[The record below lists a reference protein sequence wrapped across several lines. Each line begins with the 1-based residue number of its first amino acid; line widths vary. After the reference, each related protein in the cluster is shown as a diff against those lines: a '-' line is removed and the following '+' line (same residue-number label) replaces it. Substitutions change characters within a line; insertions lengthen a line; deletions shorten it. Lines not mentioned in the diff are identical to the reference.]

1 LAHWLALVTLAAT
14 SVLIVLGGVVTNTG
28 AALAVPDWPSTFG
41 YNMFLFPW
49 TQMVG
54 GIFYEHSHRLAGAA
68 VGLLT
73 LALAAALWRRGGRLR
88 WLGIA
93 AVAVVVLQG
102 VLGGLRVTLLAAT
115 LAIVHGSL
123 APAFFALLAAIAL
136 LTSRAAGG
144 SLRRPE
150 PAVSRLAVAA
160 VAAVY
165 VQIVFGALLTHAGRL
180 WLHVG
185 GALVVFA
192 VVPIVGAR
200 LRKSGDPVAAPV
212 ARALLILLGLQLLLG
227 VGSFLVR
234 FTTIWIPGEQA
245 TTLVLLV
252 AHRLAGSLILGAAVV
267 LALRAP
273 IASGEDVQ
281 AMRIGRTEPAA
292 SWAGHPRSAAGS
304 RSGEDVQA
312 MRIGRTEPAASWA
325 GHPRSAAG
333 SRTPL
338 Q

>member
-1 LAHWLALVTLAAT
+1 LAHRLALVTLAAT

-73 LALAAALWRRGGRLR
+73 LALAAALWHRGGRLR

-144 SLRRPE
+144 SLRGPE
-150 PAVSRLAVAA
+150 PAVRRLAVAA

-185 GALVVFA
+185 GALVVFV

-212 ARALLILLGLQLLLG
+212 ARALLVLLGLQLLLG

-304 RSGEDVQA
+304 R
-312 MRIGRTEPAASWA
+312 
-325 GHPRSAAG
+325 
-333 SRTPL
+333 TPL